1 MPTSPLSWP
10 GSSGTEP
17 EACAGLRRALLTEAR
32 AGLPLAEAPFQV
44 LARRHGGTVR
54 EWMNHCHALEREG
67 TLEAIR
73 AHWGPGLARV
83 RWRCGLPQADAG
95 WARVAEA
102 TPGLTLWDRTPPLA
116 GAIVWFELAARDEGA
131 AQAQLA
137 LIEGRYGPVRRLVAA
152 PAAAACGA
160 EACPCSDPALAAQ
173 CEAGLPLVAQ
183 PWRVLARRLR
193 RPERAVVAELR
204 RWQQQ
209 GALAALALDPPDQ
222 PHEEAWVGAAVEGPP
237 PDAAAVQALRR
248 APGVAEVWVG
258 DGAPGAPFGAWIAG
272 RGGATEVLERA
283 LQRAGIDASRARCVP
298 LRRTRVRDEPRLF
311 A

>member
-1 MPTSPLSWP
+1 MPTSLPSWP
-10 GSSGTEP
+10 GSSGSEP

-73 AHWGPGLARV
+73 AHWGPAMARV
-83 RWRCGLPQADAG
+83 RWRCGLPQADPG
-95 WARVAEA
+95 WARLAEA

-116 GAIVWFELAARDEGA
+116 GAIVWFELAARDEGSA
-131 AQAQLA
+131 RAQLA
-137 LIEGRYGPVRRLVAA
+137 LIEGRQGPVQRLVTAT
-152 PAAAACGA
+152 PAAACGA
-160 EACPCSDPALAAQ
+160 GTCPCSDPALAAQ

-183 PWRVLARRLR
+183 PWRVLARRLS

-204 RWQQQ
+204 QWQQQ
-209 GALAALALDPPDQ
+209 GALAALALDPPEQ
-222 PHEEAWVGAAVEGPP
+222 PHEEAWVGAAIEGPP
-237 PDAAAVQALRR
+237 PAPAAVQALRG
-248 APGVAEVWVG
+248 AAGVAEVWVG
-258 DGAPGAPFGAWIAG
+258 DGAPDAPFGAWIAG
-272 RGGATEVLERA
+272 RGSSIDPLERA
-283 LQRAGIDASRARCVP
+283 ARRAGIDAARVHCVP
-298 LRRTRVRDEPRLF
+298 VRRTRVRDEPRLF